1 MTLSTI
7 SPPNLYSVAGSN
19 AMSNALAQTGMDGDD
34 FMLLLLTQ
42 MRHQDP
48 LEPMDDQA
56 MMSQFTQLNSLQ
68 QLQQIN
74 ANIYSA
80 LNQPPDLSEASAMIG
95 KMIETSGG
103 KTGTVTGVSIANG
116 QIMLWLGEEQVP
128 LSSVTSIQ
136 EGASSNDPVPV

>member
-1 MTLSTI
+1 MTLSSI
-7 SPPNLYSVAGSN
+7 SSPALYSVAGSN
-19 AMSNALAQTGMDGDD
+19 ATNALAQTGMDGDD

-74 ANIYSA
+74 ATIYSA
-80 LNQPPDLSEASAMIG
+80 LNQPPDLSEASGLIG
-95 KMIETSGG
+95 KAIETSDGI
-103 KTGTVTGVSIANG
+103 TGTVTGVSIANG

-136 EGASSNDPVPV
+136 SGAPNESQPV